1 MNLSPTWRA
10 KFDEK
15 IETSHFKIYLR
26 SVPRKTHFNQ
36 NIYFRHI
43 YLRYLVFP
51 SKKHPLPHCLPP
63 CKIGQAVLSAV
74 ILSKEKRES
83 GHEFVREVEDGE

>member
-26 SVPRKTHFNQ
+26 SVPSKTHFNQ

-43 YLRYLVFP
+43 YLRYLAFP
-51 SKKHPLPHCLPP
+51 SKKHPLPQSPTLQDRSGC
-63 CKIGQAVLSAV
+63 IGSSDTFKGEAG
-74 ILSKEKRES
+74 ILGTSS
-83 GHEFVREVEDGE
+83 FVR